1 MAIFFWFCLIIAPCL
16 CGMQH
21 DERAACANERH
32 RLVVVNNPSQLFD
45 LCEPYLSMPAG
56 YVAVAFDIDKTVGV
70 TDDPRLSSEYFDY
83 NIKMVHQLV
92 PETRWADPFAT
103 TRSDLCDLHEA
114 AHMAP
119 LDRTN
124 SVGQVVWLL
133 QRHGIPV
140 FGLTARSVPL
150 KRDTVRQLGQDLG
163 INFSRLSVLSD
174 GELPDDLTWQPALP
188 AQQIAPAA
196 IFKGIG
202 FCGMNP
208 KGVMLRGMLALL
220 HLSPRLII
228 FADDDCSKI
237 QSVFAA
243 FPDRYVLGIHMQVSI
258 QDGYDIQKQL
268 ASEDDMIIV
277 AGKVYHKLYQSIF
290 DLIKKGVKRGSAHDL
305 IALQSPRSPAS
316 PHSPWSPGPYS
327 CSSISVRDR

>member
-1 MAIFFWFCLIIAPCL
+1 MAIFFWFCLCIAPYL

-21 DERAACANERH
+21 DERVAGVNEWH
-32 RLVVVNNPSQLFD
+32 HLVVVNNPIQLFD

-56 YVAVAFDIDKTVGV
+56 YVVVACDIDKTVGV
-70 TDDPRLSSEYFDY
+70 TNDPRLSSEYFDY
-83 NIKMVHQLV
+83 NINIVHQLV
-92 PETRWADPFAT
+92 PATRWADPFAT
-103 TRSDLCDLHEA
+103 TMDDLCALHET
-114 AHMAP
+114 AHMVP
-119 LDRTN
+119 LDHAN

-150 KRDTVRQLGQDLG
+150 KRDTVRQVGQDLG
-163 INFSRLSVLSD
+163 INFSRLSVLSGGD
-174 GELPDDLTWQPALP
+174 LSDDLTWQPALP
-188 AQQIAPAA
+188 AQQVAPAA

-202 FCGMNP
+202 FCGVNP

-220 HLSPRLII
+220 HLSPRVII

-243 FPDRYVLGIHMQVSI
+243 FPDRYVLGIHMQVAN
-258 QDGYDIQKQL
+258 QDGYELQKQL
-268 ASEDDMIIV
+268 ASEDDMIVV
-277 AGKVYHKLYQSIF
+277 AGKVYPKLYSSIF
-290 DLIKKGVKRGSAHDL
+290 DLIKNGVKRGSAHDL
-305 IALQSPRSPAS
+305 MALQSPQS

-327 CSSISVRDR
+327 CSSISVRRR